1 MHWIWNPGSE
11 SVMRVLMLPQSYP
24 PRVGGLEAVAHALA
38 VQLAGR
44 GHEVRVLTNRYPRD
58 LPRHEVRDGIDVQRA
73 LFLAPRAGLLARG
86 RLDLWLASLP
96 LAPAAGRR
104 LRRLVEEFRPDVVN
118 VHFPDAMIP
127 FVLALRRAH
136 RFRLV
141 VSLHGHEVMRFGG
154 GAAAR
159 GGCRPLC
166 RLLREADAV
175 TACSRD
181 LLDAATRL
189 EPAAAARGVVIHNG
203 IDPARF
209 GDTARFAHPRPYV
222 LALGRLTHKKGF
234 DLLLEALAR
243 VAPDHPAVDLVLA
256 GDGEERPSLEAAAAR
271 LGLARR
277 VYFFGKASAAEVVR
291 LLNGC
296 LFLAVPS
303 RDEAFGVVAL
313 EALAAGKPVL
323 ATRVGGLGEFL
334 DQFVAS
340 APGNA
345 PVVLV
350 PPSPDGLAEGL
361 RACLRSEWLAADR
374 REAAR
379 TILQDW
385 TWSQAAQKYEE
396 VLAG

>member
-1 MHWIWNPGSE
+1 
-11 SVMRVLMLPQSYP
+11 MRILLLPQSYP

-73 LFLAPRAGLLARG
+73 LFLAPRAGLLARW

-175 TACSRD
+175 TACSGD
-181 LLDAATRL
+181 LLDAAARL

-209 GDTARFAHPRPYV
+209 GDTARFAHPRPY
-222 LALGRLTHKKGF
+222 
-234 DLLLEALAR
+234 
-243 VAPDHPAVDLVLA
+243 
-256 GDGEERPSLEAAAAR
+256 
-271 LGLARR
+271 
-277 VYFFGKASAAEVVR
+277 
-291 LLNGC
+291 
-296 LFLAVPS
+296 
-303 RDEAFGVVAL
+303 
-313 EALAAGKPVL
+313 VL